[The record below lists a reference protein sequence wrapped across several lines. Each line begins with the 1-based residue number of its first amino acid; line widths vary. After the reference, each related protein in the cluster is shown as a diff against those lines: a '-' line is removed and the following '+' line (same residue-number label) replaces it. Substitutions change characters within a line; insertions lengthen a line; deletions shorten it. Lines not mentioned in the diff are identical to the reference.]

1 MSPSTIDSLESILD
15 QLIKLN
21 QGLLDVCQAKQE
33 AILDR
38 EPDELEILT
47 GQQEAVTDRLD
58 ELNEQRQGIV
68 RELVPE
74 QEPPI
79 SLRTV
84 TDRLDSDDA
93 KRIDEKRFE
102 LKNVIRDVQR
112 FSRENYRLL
121 ENRMTLFS
129 ELFERL
135 EEEQSQETYDQDRM
149 KDRESTGEAM
159 LFDEAI

>member
-47 GQQEAVTDRLD
+47 EQQEAVTDRLD